1 MPRDRHT
8 KVTMHSLAVQLE
20 TILTNQ
26 LTKSYFDSE
35 ISGIDERIN
44 NAQELTLKEMDLRL
58 KQVENAIESISY
70 N

>member
-35 ISGIDERIN
+35 ISRIDERI